1 MVKNLDTSITISESQ
16 LVKMVSF
23 NLMTKMKVNRI
34 LSLSETVVLM
44 HLNIILI
51 KILSLGPV
59 E

>member
-1 MVKNLDTSITISESQ
+1 MVKNLDTRITISQSQ

-34 LSLSETVVLM
+34 LSLSQTVVLM

-51 KILSLGPV
+51 KILSLGLV